1 LQTTIAKHIGIRA
14 SLRPANF
21 SAFRFIGI
29 SEIGV
34 SLKAGRGAIMAKIL
48 VLDDDQGMRE
58 FLEIMLSKEGYDVT
72 TADDPA
78 KAINLCR
85 KTAYDLVITD
95 LKMPKIDGIEFLK
108 AIKDQRPETIVI
120 LVTAY
125 ASGDTAVNAMKEGA
139 YDYVEKGG
147 SIDDMKKIVHDALL
161 KKGLVAENHLQKKRT
176 PENQFSGMLGQARE
190 MQKIYAMI
198 KKVANTPANILILG
212 ESGTGK
218 ELVARAI
225 HDNSDRAKMSFKAI
239 NSGGIPENLLES
251 ELFGYM
257 KGSFTGAYADRPGLF
272 EIAAGGTMFL
282 DEIGE
287 LPPVLQVK
295 LLRVVQ
301 EKTFRRI
308 GGSED
313 IKVDVRIISATNQ
326 NLEEKVKKGEFR
338 EDLFYRLN
346 VIPIHMPPL
355 RERKEDIPLLT
366 NHFIEKYSREFGKE
380 IRTISSYAM
389 QLLMEHA
396 FPGNIRELENII
408 ERSVAMESSNIILP
422 ENLVLSTGETNSAT
436 ALAANLP
443 EKGIDLDEELKKFEK
458 QLIEKALQKTRG
470 SKTKAAEFLH
480 VTFDSLRYRIE
491 KLGIDQN

>member
-1 LQTTIAKHIGIRA
+1 
-14 SLRPANF
+14 
-21 SAFRFIGI
+21 
-29 SEIGV
+29 
-34 SLKAGRGAIMAKIL
+34 MARIL
-48 VLDDDQGMRE
+48 VLDDDRGMRE
-58 FLEIMLSKEGYDVT
+58 FMEIMLTKEGYDVT
-72 TADDPA
+72 SADEPS

-85 KTAYDLVITD
+85 KIDFDLVITD
-95 LKMPKIDGIEFLK
+95 LRMPKIDGIEFLK
-108 AIKDQRPETIVI
+108 TIKDHRPETIVI
-120 LVTAY
+120 LITAY
-125 ASGDTAVNAMKEGA
+125 ASGETAVNAMKEGA

-147 SIDDMKKIVHDALL
+147 SIEELKKVVRTALL
-161 KKGLVAENHLQKKRT
+161 KKGLVN
-176 PENQFSGMLGQARE
+176 ENQNVKDETVVQTAFCGMIGTSRE
-190 MQKIYAMI
+190 MQKIFATI
-198 KKVANTPANILILG
+198 KKVADTPANILILG

-225 HDNSDRAKMSFKAI
+225 HENSSRSKMPFMLI

-272 EIAAGGTMFL
+272 EMAKGGTIFL

-295 LLRVVQ
+295 VLRVVQ

-308 GGSED
+308 GGAED

-326 NLEEKVKKGEFR
+326 NLSESVKKGDFR
-338 EDLFYRLN
+338 EDLYFRLN

-366 NHFIEKYSREFGKE
+366 KHFIEKYAREFGKE
-380 IRTISSYAM
+380 VRMISVYSM
-389 QLLMEHA
+389 ELLMEYA

-408 ERSVAMESSNIILP
+408 ERGVAMETSNIILP
-422 ENLVLSTGETNSAT
+422 ENLVISAN
-436 ALAANLP
+436 AATVPNFDI
-443 EKGIDLDEELKKFEK
+443 EITDKGIDLNAEMEK
-458 QLIEKALQKTRG
+458 IERRIIEKALLKVKG
-470 SKTKAAEFLH
+470 SKTKAAELLH

-491 KLGIDQN
+491 KLGVE

>member
-1 LQTTIAKHIGIRA
+1 
-14 SLRPANF
+14 
-21 SAFRFIGI
+21 
-29 SEIGV
+29 
-34 SLKAGRGAIMAKIL
+34 MARIL

-58 FLEIMLSKEGYDVT
+58 FMEIMLTKEGYDVT
-72 TADDPA
+72 SADEPT

-85 KTAYDLVITD
+85 KIDFDLVITD
-95 LKMPKIDGIEFLK
+95 LRMPKIDGIEFLK
-108 AIKDQRPETIVI
+108 TIKDHRPETIVI
-120 LVTAY
+120 LITAY
-125 ASGDTAVNAMKEGA
+125 ASGETAVNAMKEGA

-147 SIDDMKKIVHDALL
+147 NIEELKKVVHAALL
-161 KKGLVAENHLQKKRT
+161 KKGLIN
-176 PENQFSGMLGQARE
+176 ENQNVKDEAVVQSSFSGMIGTSRE
-190 MQKIYAMI
+190 MQKIFATI
-198 KKVANTPANILILG
+198 RKVADTPANILILG

-225 HDNSDRAKMSFKAI
+225 HENSSRSKMPFMPI

-272 EIAAGGTMFL
+272 EMAKGGTIFL

-295 LLRVVQ
+295 VLRVVQ

-308 GGSED
+308 GGAED

-326 NLEEKVKKGEFR
+326 NLEERVKKRDFR
-338 EDLFYRLN
+338 EDLYFRLN
-346 VIPIHMPPL
+346 VIPIQMPPL

-366 NHFIEKYSREFGKE
+366 KHFIEKYAREFGKE
-380 IRTISSYAM
+380 VRMISVYSM
-389 QLLMEHA
+389 ELLMEYA

-408 ERSVAMESSNIILP
+408 ERGVAMETSNIILP
-422 ENLVLSTGETNSAT
+422 ENLVISAN
-436 ALAANLP
+436 AAAVPNFDI
-443 EKGIDLDEELKKFEK
+443 EITDKGIDLNAEMEK
-458 QLIEKALQKTRG
+458 IERRVIEKTLLKVKG
-470 SKTKAAEFLH
+470 SKTKAAELLH

-491 KLGIDQN
+491 KLGVE

>member
-1 LQTTIAKHIGIRA
+1 
-14 SLRPANF
+14 
-21 SAFRFIGI
+21 
-29 SEIGV
+29 
-34 SLKAGRGAIMAKIL
+34 MARIL

-58 FLEIMLSKEGYDVT
+58 FMEIMLTKEGYDVT
-72 TADDPA
+72 SADEPS
-78 KAINLCR
+78 KAINLCC
-85 KTAYDLVITD
+85 KIDFDLVITD
-95 LKMPKIDGIEFLK
+95 LRMPKIDGIEFLK
-108 AIKDQRPETIVI
+108 TIKDHRPETIVI
-120 LVTAY
+120 LITAY
-125 ASGDTAVNAMKEGA
+125 ASGETAVNAMKEGA

-147 SIDDMKKIVHDALL
+147 SIEELKKVVRTALL
-161 KKGLVAENHLQKKRT
+161 KKGLVN
-176 PENQFSGMLGQARE
+176 ENQNVKDETVVQTAFCGMIGTSRE
-190 MQKIYAMI
+190 MQKIFATI
-198 KKVANTPANILILG
+198 KKVADTPANILILG

-225 HDNSDRAKMSFKAI
+225 HENSSRCKMPFMPI

-272 EIAAGGTMFL
+272 EMAKGGTIFL

-295 LLRVVQ
+295 VLRVVQ

-308 GGSED
+308 GGAED

-326 NLEEKVKKGEFR
+326 NLSESVKKGDFR
-338 EDLFYRLN
+338 EDLYFRLN

-366 NHFIEKYSREFGKE
+366 KHFIEKYAREFGKE
-380 IRTISSYAM
+380 VRMISVYSM
-389 QLLMEHA
+389 ELLMEYA

-408 ERSVAMESSNIILP
+408 ERGVAMETSNIILP
-422 ENLVLSTGETNSAT
+422 ENLVISAN
-436 ALAANLP
+436 AATVPNFDI
-443 EKGIDLDEELKKFEK
+443 EITDKGIDLNAEMEK
-458 QLIEKALQKTRG
+458 IERRIIEKALLKVKG
-470 SKTKAAEFLH
+470 SKTKAAELLH

-491 KLGIDQN
+491 KLGVE

>member
-1 LQTTIAKHIGIRA
+1 
-14 SLRPANF
+14 
-21 SAFRFIGI
+21 
-29 SEIGV
+29 
-34 SLKAGRGAIMAKIL
+34 MARIL

-58 FLEIMLSKEGYDVT
+58 FMEIMLTKEGYNVT
-72 TADDPA
+72 SADEPS

-85 KTAYDLVITD
+85 KIDFDLVITD
-95 LKMPKIDGIEFLK
+95 LRMPKIDGIEFLK
-108 AIKDQRPETIVI
+108 TIKDHRPETIVI
-120 LVTAY
+120 LITAY
-125 ASGDTAVNAMKEGA
+125 ASGETAVNAMKEGA

-147 SIDDMKKIVHDALL
+147 SIEELKKVVRTALL
-161 KKGLVAENHLQKKRT
+161 KKGLVN
-176 PENQFSGMLGQARE
+176 ENQNVKDETVVQTAFCGMIGTSRE
-190 MQKIYAMI
+190 MQKIFATI
-198 KKVANTPANILILG
+198 KKVADTPANILILG

-225 HDNSDRAKMSFKAI
+225 HENSSRSKMPFMLI

-272 EIAAGGTMFL
+272 EMAKGGTIFL

-295 LLRVVQ
+295 VLRVVQ

-308 GGSED
+308 GGAED

-326 NLEEKVKKGEFR
+326 NLSESVKKGDFR
-338 EDLFYRLN
+338 EDLYFRLN

-366 NHFIEKYSREFGKE
+366 KHFIEKYAREFGKE
-380 IRTISSYAM
+380 VRMISVYSM
-389 QLLMEHA
+389 ELLMEYA

-408 ERSVAMESSNIILP
+408 ERGVAMETSNIILP
-422 ENLVLSTGETNSAT
+422 ENLVISAN
-436 ALAANLP
+436 AATVPNFDI
-443 EKGIDLDEELKKFEK
+443 EITDKGIDLNAEMEK
-458 QLIEKALQKTRG
+458 IERRIIEKALLKVKG
-470 SKTKAAEFLH
+470 SKTKAAELLH

-491 KLGIDQN
+491 KLGVE

>member
-1 LQTTIAKHIGIRA
+1 
-14 SLRPANF
+14 
-21 SAFRFIGI
+21 
-29 SEIGV
+29 
-34 SLKAGRGAIMAKIL
+34 MARIL
-48 VLDDDQGMRE
+48 VVDDDQGMRE
-58 FLEIMLSKEGYDVT
+58 FMEIMLTKEGYNVT
-72 TADDPA
+72 SAEGPS

-85 KTAYDLVITD
+85 KKDFDLVITD

-108 AIKDQRPETIVI
+108 TIKDQFPETVVI
-120 LVTAY
+120 LITAY
-125 ASGDTAVNAMKEGA
+125 ASGETAINAMKEGA
-139 YDYVEKGG
+139 FDYVEKGG
-147 SIDDMKKIVHDALL
+147 SIEELKKIVHSALL
-161 KKGLVAENHLQKKRT
+161 KKGLVDEKNETMAVTEET
-176 PENQFSGMLGQARE
+176 SFCGMIGSARE
-190 MQKIYAMI
+190 MQKIYTTI
-198 KKVANTPANILILG
+198 KKVADTPANILILG

-225 HDNSDRAKMSFKAI
+225 HDNSSRAKMPIVVI
-239 NSGGIPENLLES
+239 NCGGIPENLLES

-257 KGSFTGAYADRPGLF
+257 KGSFTGAYTDKQGLF
-272 EIAAGGTMFL
+272 EMARGGTIFL

-308 GGSED
+308 GGAED

-338 EDLFYRLN
+338 EDLFFRLN
-346 VIPIHMPPL
+346 VIPIHVPPL

-366 NHFIEKYSREFGKE
+366 KHFIEKYAREFNKE

-389 QLLMEHA
+389 ELLMDYA

-408 ERSVAMESSNIILP
+408 ERSVAMETSNIILP
-422 ENLVLSTGETNSAT
+422 ENLLLSTT
-436 ALAANLP
+436 AAGIANLP
-443 EKGIDLDEELKKFEK
+443 IEIPDKGINLNEELEKIEKKF
-458 QLIEKALQKTRG
+458 IEKALQKAKG
-470 SKTKAAEFLH
+470 SKTRAGELLQ

-491 KLGIDQN
+491 KLGIE

>member
-1 LQTTIAKHIGIRA
+1 
-14 SLRPANF
+14 
-21 SAFRFIGI
+21 
-29 SEIGV
+29 
-34 SLKAGRGAIMAKIL
+34 MAKIL

-58 FLEIMLSKEGYDVT
+58 FMEIMLSKEGYDVT
-72 TADDPA
+72 SADSPG

-85 KTAYDLVITD
+85 KIVFDLVITD

-108 AIKDQRPETIVI
+108 TIKDHRPETVVI
-120 LVTAY
+120 LITAY
-125 ASGDTAVNAMKEGA
+125 ASGETAVNAMKEGA

-147 SIDDMKKIVHDALL
+147 NIEELKQIVRQALL
-161 KKGLVAENHLQKKRT
+161 KNGLVT
-176 PENQFSGMLGQARE
+176 ENQVAKNETAETSFYGMIGISRE
-190 MQKIYAMI
+190 MAKVFATI
-198 KKVANTPANILILG
+198 KKVADTPANILILG

-225 HDNSDRAKMSFKAI
+225 HDNSSRSKMPFMAI

-257 KGSFTGAYADRPGLF
+257 KGSFTGAYADRAGLL
-272 EIAAGGTMFL
+272 ELAKGGTVFL

-308 GGSED
+308 GGGED

-326 NLEEKVKKGEFR
+326 HLKERVRKGEFR
-338 EDLFYRLN
+338 EDLYFRLN
-346 VIPIHMPPL
+346 VIPIQMPPL

-366 NHFIEKYSREFGKE
+366 KHFIEKYAREFGKE
-380 IRTISSYAM
+380 VRMISSYAM
-389 QLLMEHA
+389 ELLMGYA

-408 ERSVAMESSNIILP
+408 ERGVAMETSNIILP
-422 ENLVLSTGETNSAT
+422 ENLVLSVEGENDQKS
-436 ALAANLP
+436 
-443 EKGIDLDEELKKFEK
+443 IDLNIPDQGINLNAELEK
-458 QLIEKALQKTRG
+458 IEKRAIEKALQKTKG
-470 SKTKAAEFLH
+470 VKTKAAEMLG
-480 VTFDSLRYRIE
+480 VTNDSLKYRIE
-491 KLGIDQN
+491 KLGVE

>member
-1 LQTTIAKHIGIRA
+1 
-14 SLRPANF
+14 
-21 SAFRFIGI
+21 
-29 SEIGV
+29 
-34 SLKAGRGAIMAKIL
+34 MARIL

-58 FLEIMLSKEGYDVT
+58 FMEIMLTKEGYDVT
-72 TADDPA
+72 SAEDPA

-85 KTAYDLVITD
+85 KVAFDLVITD

-108 AIKDQRPETIVI
+108 TIKDQRPETIVI
-120 LVTAY
+120 LITAY
-125 ASGDTAVNAMKEGA
+125 ASGETAINAMKEGA

-147 SIDDMKKIVHDALL
+147 SIEELKKIVHSALL
-161 KKGLVAENHLQKKRT
+161 KKGLIDEKNETNVVTEEAS
-176 PENQFSGMLGQARE
+176 FCGMIGSARE
-190 MQKIYAMI
+190 MQKIYTTI
-198 KKVANTPANILILG
+198 KKVADTPANILILG

-225 HDNSDRAKMSFKAI
+225 HDNSSRAKMPIVVI
-239 NSGGIPENLLES
+239 NCGGIPENLLES

-257 KGSFTGAYADRPGLF
+257 KGSFTGAYTDKQGLF
-272 EIAAGGTMFL
+272 EMARGGTIFL

-308 GGSED
+308 GGAED

-338 EDLFYRLN
+338 EDLFFRLN
-346 VIPIHMPPL
+346 VIPVHVPPL

-366 NHFIEKYSREFGKE
+366 KHFIEKYAREFDKE

-389 QLLMEHA
+389 ELLMDYA

-422 ENLVLSTGETNSAT
+422 ENLLLSTT
-436 ALAANLP
+436 AAGMANLSIEIP
-443 EKGIDLDEELKKFEK
+443 DKGINLNDELEKIEKKI
-458 QLIEKALQKTRG
+458 IEKALQKAKG
-470 SKTKAAEFLH
+470 SKTRAGELLQ

-491 KLGIDQN
+491 KLGIE